1 LEAADD
7 FRLIYEQ
14 CYADVYRYV
23 ARRVGTV
30 DAADLT
36 ADVFTVA
43 WRRMS
48 VLPRDSPLPWLYTT
62 ARKVLANHLRSR
74 AKEVNASHMATTDT
88 SDSPDIGEQVSSRA
102 AVHQAW
108 QGLSERDREVLALI
122 GWEGL
127 SVKDAAVAAGCSA
140 AAFSVRLMRARA
152 RLRRRLAGADPDS
165 TTTIDVFNRESGVT
179 P

>member
-1 LEAADD
+1 MEAADE

-14 CYADVYRYV
+14 YYADVYRYI
-23 ARRVGTV
+23 ARRAGTV
-30 DAADLT
+30 DAPDLT

-48 VLPRDSPLPWLYTT
+48 ALPRDRPLPWLYTT
-62 ARKVLANHLRSR
+62 ARNVLANYLRRR
-74 AKEVNASHMATTDT
+74 AKEVNAMALTDNG
-88 SDSPDIGEQVSSRA
+88 SLPDIGEQVSGRD
-102 AVHQAW
+102 AVYQAW

-127 SVKDAAVAAGCSA
+127 SVKDAAIAAGCSA

-152 RLRRRLAGADPDS
+152 RLRRRLAGTDPDS
-165 TTTIDVFNRESGVT
+165 TTTIDVLNRESGVT
-179 P
+179 L